1 VLPDTGHPD
10 VVVIGASAGGVNALV
25 DVVSGLPPDLAAA
38 ICVVL
43 HIPRHAPSAL
53 AAILARNSP
62 LSVGTATDGEQLRL
76 GHIHVAATDH
86 HLLVMDGRLRLSRG
100 PTENGHR
107 PAIDPLFRSAARA
120 YGSRVIGVVLS
131 GSRDDGSSGLATIA
145 ARGGYTVVQEPAD
158 ALHPS
163 MPRAALAL
171 VQADQVVPAAKI
183 GPVLAGLVG
192 GALRPA
198 RVASADDEATLDA
211 QVAVSNLEPVPDLL
225 RRAPAGFGCPD
236 CGGAMFT
243 VGHQDPPLLRCRVG
257 HAWSAD
263 GLLQSLSEQLQ
274 RTLWRGLRVL
284 EEKAALAERMA
295 AARQHRGESG
305 DAYQETAGE
314 AERAAQL
321 LRGLI
326 ATVSDL
332 RAVDSG

>member
-1 VLPDTGHPD
+1 MLPDTGHPD

-25 DVVSGLPPDLAAA
+25 EVVSGLPPDLAAA

-53 AAILARNSP
+53 AAILSRNSA

-100 PTENGHR
+100 PVENGHR
-107 PAIDPLFRSAARA
+107 PAINPLFRSAARA

-145 ARGGYTVVQEPAD
+145 ARGGYTVVQDPAD

-163 MPRAALAL
+163 MPRAALAQ
-171 VQADQVVPAAKI
+171 VRADHVVPAAKI
-183 GPVLAGLVG
+183 GPVLAGLIG

-198 RVASADDEATLDA
+198 GLASASDEATLDA
-211 QVAVSNLEPVPDLL
+211 QLRVSNLEPVPGLL
-225 RRAPAGFGCPD
+225 RQTPAGFGCPD
-236 CGGAMFT
+236 CGGALFT
-243 VGHQDPPLLRCRVG
+243 VGHQDPPQLRCRVG

-274 RTLWRGLRVL
+274 GTLWRGLRVL

-295 AARQHRGESG
+295 AAQRRRGESG